1 MRLDAPRAKPLQ
13 PADWSEE
20 AAQIMQ
26 PITRNGEPLNIFKT
40 LAHHPALL
48 KRWLVF
54 ANHILG
60 KSTLDLR
67 TRELL
72 ILRIGALCEAGYEWG
87 QHVLISREGG
97 MSDAEIRSAKT
108 GSSTPGLSDV
118 DRLLFKATEELHTD
132 AFVSDV
138 TYQGLAE
145 HFSTQ
150 QLMDIVFTVGQYNLV
165 SMALNTFGVQPDPG
179 LPGWDV

>member
-1 MRLDAPRAKPLQ
+1 MRLDEPRVAPLGA
-13 PADWSEE
+13 ADWSPE
-20 AAQIMQ
+20 AAAVMQ
-26 PITRNGEPLNIFKT
+26 PFTKNGEPLNIFKT

-72 ILRIGALCEAGYEWG
+72 ILRIGALCRAGYEWG
-87 QHVLISREGG
+87 QHVEISRAGG
-97 MSDAEIRSAKT
+97 MTDDEIRTART
-108 GSSTPGLSDV
+108 GSATPDLSEQ
-118 DRLLFKATEELHTD
+118 DRLLFKAAEELHAD
-132 AFVSDV
+132 AFISDA
-138 TYQGLAE
+138 TYQGLAR
-145 HFSTQ
+145 HFNTQ

-165 SMALNTFGVQPDPG
+165 SMALNTLGVQPDPD
-179 LPGWDV
+179 LPGWDI